1 MSRSEDVTVLISKEK
16 TFLDRLIWRR
26 IKKVQGNI
34 EHLDLEIRLHD
45 TVKKG
50 ETMQEIRWEDV
61 QGSRRNCR
69 LDETKVMYEVCFAK
83 VS

>member
-1 MSRSEDVTVLISKEK
+1 MSRSEDVTVLISNEK

-34 EHLDLEIRLHD
+34 GHLGLEIRLHD
-45 TVKKG
+45 TVKKE
-50 ETMQEIRWEDV
+50 ETMQEIRWEDI

-69 LDETKVMYEVCFAK
+69 VDETRVKYKVCFAE